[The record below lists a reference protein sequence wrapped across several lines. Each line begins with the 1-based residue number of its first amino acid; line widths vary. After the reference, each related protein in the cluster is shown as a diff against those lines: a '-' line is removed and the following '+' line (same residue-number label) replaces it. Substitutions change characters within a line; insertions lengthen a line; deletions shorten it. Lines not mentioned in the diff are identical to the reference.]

1 MSNRMLEL
9 REELKSGREPGLPSV
24 RPQRNTPRE
33 TLIQRLN
40 DDERLARMEER
51 GEIKLG
57 TGKIPDGF
65 WTKPRPAD
73 LEGEVRAA
81 LLDERESNR

>member
-9 REELKSGREPGLPSV
+9 REELISGQETNLPAA

-33 TLIQRLN
+33 TLKQRLN
-40 DDERLARMEER
+40 DRERLARMEEK

-57 TGKIPDGF
+57 SGKIPAGF

-73 LEGEVRAA
+73 PEGEIRAA
-81 LLDERESNR
+81 LLDERESSL